1 MKRKVLSSLFPLVFW
16 LFLWEAAARLV
27 WHTAEL
33 GGELLL
39 PSPGQVLA
47 ALWELCRAPLFWQT
61 ALLSLGRILLGVL
74 LGSLAGTLLAWLT
87 AFHPRWRN
95 LLSPVIKT
103 VRAAPV
109 ASFILLLLLWVQR
122 DAVPTV
128 IAALMVLP
136 VVWSGVEQGI
146 AGADPQLL
154 ELARCY
160 RFSRGKTLLLCRLPA
175 LLPPFSASLAT
186 AMGLA
191 WKAGVAA
198 EVLCQPKFAIGTQI
212 YRTKTLF
219 STPQLFAWTLV
230 VILLSLLMER
240 GMGRLLKGRWKG

>member
-1 MKRKVLSSLFPLVFW
+1 M
-16 LFLWEAAARLV
+16 
-27 WHTAEL
+27 
-33 GGELLL
+33 
-39 PSPGQVLA
+39 
-47 ALWELCRAPLFWQT
+47 
-61 ALLSLGRILLGVL
+61 
-74 LGSLAGTLLAWLT
+74 
-87 AFHPRWRN
+87 
-95 LLSPVIKT
+95 
-103 VRAAPV
+103 
-109 ASFILLLLLWVQR
+109 
-122 DAVPTV
+122 
-128 IAALMVLP
+128 
-136 VVWSGVEQGI
+136 EQGI

-160 RFSRGKTLLLCRLPA
+160 RFSRGKTLRLCRLPA
-175 LLPPFSASLAT
+175 LLPPFSSSLAT